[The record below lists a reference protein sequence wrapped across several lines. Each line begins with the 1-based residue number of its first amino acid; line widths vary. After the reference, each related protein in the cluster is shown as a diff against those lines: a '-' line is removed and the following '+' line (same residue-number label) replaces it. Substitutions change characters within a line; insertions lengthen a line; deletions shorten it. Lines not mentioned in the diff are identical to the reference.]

1 MQSYLNSK
9 YYADNDAYKLDV
21 VTYQEQMNSITSV
34 LGIMKGVLI
43 AIAAISLIVGGIG
56 VMNIMVVSI
65 TERTR
70 EIGTRKA
77 LGATNNNIRVQF
89 LIEAVI
95 ICLLGSM
102 FGIGIGLLLGKLM
115 GMVLGVA
122 GGAPVMSILISVGIS
137 MAFGIF
143 FGYYPANK
151 AAKLNP
157 IEALRYE

>member
-1 MQSYLNSK
+1 MQL
-9 YYADNDAYKLDV
+9 
-21 VTYQEQMNSITSV
+21 
-34 LGIMKGVLI
+34 
-43 AIAAISLIVGGIG
+43 
-56 VMNIMVVSI
+56 
-65 TERTR
+65 
-70 EIGTRKA
+70 
-77 LGATNNNIRVQF
+77 
-89 LIEAVI
+89 LIEAVL
-95 ICLLGSM
+95 ICLLGSL
-102 FGIGIGLLLGKLM
+102 FCIGIVLLLGKLM